1 MKNEQIWSAINKQME
16 INEDIEKRFQN
27 RLKLQRQIFEEMIEE
42 QSTYFKLQLKTIS
55 EELKQA
61 KDVISDLKGQLRQV
75 QKDVNDNIKDPRH
88 HSTKSVSA
96 QTITNDK
103 RNKKPT
109 QLLTD
114 NLINTQ
120 IVETKDDCVTDIPK
134 SPVIAKSNNNI
145 YTHLCDLPESL
156 DFSKP
161 LGPQNKEQTK
171 SDALYSTVLK
181 SSGSSAAKNY
191 IEIKE
196 SHQQQQQQHRQTT
209 HVTSTSPSNQTDKTG
224 KQPILILGDSMIKGI
239 KEHLLNRQTYI
250 KKVCISG
257 ATVKD
262 FIEVVKNMNDPTP
275 YAKILIHLGTND
287 IRNDNESTIINN
299 LKHLIL
305 LIQQRWETATI
316 IFSGI
321 ILHRNDSRKNIKI
334 NSVNTTIKHEL
345 QDLNIEFLDNVNVV
359 TLPSGHI
366 DPDAYFDNLH
376 LNNEKGTKKLAN
388 NFKIHLE
395 LKSRGERPRN
405 RKFISTRETNLHHSL
420 SGHPYIQTPFTF
432 TGKKENEVFTQI
444 PPISYYHVNQQS
456 RNGYPQ
462 YRNNYNRI
470 PNNHR
475 PQFQPRLLES
485 QHYEPQRLIS
495 SV

>member
-1 MKNEQIWSAINKQME
+1 MPQTKTRKGNIGKSLSEVSVISEVSAFSTWPNLIDENEQIWSAINKQME

-42 QSTYFKLQLKTIS
+42 QRTYFKLQLKTIS
-55 EELKQA
+55 EELKRA
-61 KDVISDLKGQLRQV
+61 KDIISDLKGQLRQV

-134 SPVIAKSNNNI
+134 SPVIAKSSNNI

-171 SDALYSTVLK
+171 SDALYSAVLK

-209 HVTSTSPSNQTDKTG
+209 HVTSTSPSNQTDKTA

-250 KKVCISG
+250 KKCAFPGQQLKIS
-257 ATVKD
+257 
-262 FIEVVKNMNDPTP
+262 
-275 YAKILIHLGTND
+275 
-287 IRNDNESTIINN
+287 
-299 LKHLIL
+299 
-305 LIQQRWETATI
+305 
-316 IFSGI
+316 
-321 ILHRNDSRKNIKI
+321 
-334 NSVNTTIKHEL
+334 
-345 QDLNIEFLDNVNVV
+345 
-359 TLPSGHI
+359 
-366 DPDAYFDNLH
+366 
-376 LNNEKGTKKLAN
+376 
-388 NFKIHLE
+388 
-395 LKSRGERPRN
+395 
-405 RKFISTRETNLHHSL
+405 
-420 SGHPYIQTPFTF
+420 
-432 TGKKENEVFTQI
+432 
-444 PPISYYHVNQQS
+444 
-456 RNGYPQ
+456 
-462 YRNNYNRI
+462 
-470 PNNHR
+470 
-475 PQFQPRLLES
+475 
-485 QHYEPQRLIS
+485 
-495 SV
+495 